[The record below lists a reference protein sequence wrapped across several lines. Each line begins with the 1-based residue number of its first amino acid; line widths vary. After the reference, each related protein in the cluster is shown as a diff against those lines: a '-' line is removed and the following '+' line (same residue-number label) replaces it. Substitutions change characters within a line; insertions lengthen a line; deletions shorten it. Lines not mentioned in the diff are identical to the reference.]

1 MTEVLPAPP
10 QSGSCGCAG
19 DAWRDLGHRMRLVL
33 ADRIAP
39 PSFNTLATPGG
50 SRLSAESRL
59 AVAALGVVYGD
70 IGTSPLYAFRQSLVN
85 FGDVSERA
93 ILGTVSL
100 IVWALMLVVTVKYV
114 LVIMRA
120 DNRGEGG
127 LLALTALVLR
137 STSSPGRRY
146 FWIMAAGMVGAA
158 LFYGD
163 GAITPAISVLSAV
176 EGLKMATPLFEPY
189 IVPISLV
196 LLIGL
201 FLVQRRGTAAIGR
214 PFGPVMLVWFAV
226 LGLLGVWGIVQ
237 HPRILLA
244 LDPTRAIALL
254 FDAPWRGFVMLGSV
268 FLAVTGAEALYADVG
283 HFGRKAIRTAW
294 LKLVFPA
301 LLLNYFG
308 QGALLLGNPGALDH
322 PFYRLAPEWSFYPL
336 VALSTAATIIASQA
350 VISGAFSMTR
360 QAIQLG
366 YLPRLEVR
374 HTSAEEIGQVYAPRI
389 NGLFLIVIIILVLG
403 FRSSDNLG
411 AAYGI
416 AVSGMMAITTGL
428 AFLYMRSRGWS
439 LAIAVPVFAAFGL
452 IDLTFLSSNLLKIFD
467 GGWFPIAVAAVVFT
481 MMATWWRGRRLLAQR
496 RARDAMELS
505 QFIAALD
512 PEGPP
517 RIEGIAIFLTS
528 DLTRVP
534 TALLRALEHYKGLH
548 QRVIMMQVD
557 TEDVAHV
564 PDEQRLEIAELG
576 KGFYTIRLR
585 YGFMDEPNILRALA
599 QCRAGGLHVNLTET
613 SFIIRRERLRVRPHA
628 RRTRWWRWRNA
639 LFVFM
644 SNNTPDATEFF
655 WLPPDRVV
663 ELGGQV
669 AI

>member
-1 MTEVLPAPP
+1 
-10 QSGSCGCAG
+10 
-19 DAWRDLGHRMRLVL
+19 
-33 ADRIAP
+33 
-39 PSFNTLATPGG
+39 
-50 SRLSAESRL
+50 
-59 AVAALGVVYGD
+59 
-70 IGTSPLYAFRQSLVN
+70 VN
-85 FGDVSERA
+85 FGDMNERA

-146 FWIMAAGMVGAA
+146 FWIMAAGIVGAA

-254 FDAPWRGFVMLGSV
+254 FGAPWRGFVMLGSV

-283 HFGRKAIRTAW
+283 HFGRTAIRTAW

-322 PFYRLAPEWSFYPL
+322 PFYRLAPEWAFYPL
-336 VALSTAATIIASQA
+336 VALATAATIIASQA

-389 NGLFLIVIIILVLG
+389 NGLFLVVIIILVLG

-439 LAIAVPVFAAFGL
+439 LVIAVPVFAAFGL

-517 RIEGIAIFLTS
+517 RIEGTAIFLTS

-669 AI
+669 EI

>member
-1 MTEVLPAPP
+1 MTEVPPTPP
-10 QSGSCGCAG
+10 QSGSFGRAS

-39 PSFNTLATPGG
+39 PRLNTLATLGG

-85 FGDVSERA
+85 FGDMSERA

-137 STSSPGRRY
+137 STSSRGRRY

-254 FDAPWRGFVMLGSV
+254 FGAPWRGFVMLGSV

-283 HFGRKAIRTAW
+283 HFGRTAIRTAW

-322 PFYRLAPEWSFYPL
+322 PFYRLAPEWAFYPL
-336 VALSTAATIIASQA
+336 VALATAATIIASQA

-389 NGLFLIVIIILVLG
+389 NGLFLVVIIILVLG

-439 LAIAVPVFAAFGL
+439 LVIAVPVFAAFGL

-512 PEGPP
+512 PERPP
-517 RIEGIAIFLTS
+517 RIEGTAIFLTS
-528 DLTRVP
+528 DSTRVP

-576 KGFYTIRLR
+576 KGFCTIRLR

-639 LFVFM
+639 LFVFH
-644 SNNTPDATEFF
+644 
-655 WLPPDRVV
+655 V
-663 ELGGQV
+663 
-669 AI
+669 

>member
-1 MTEVLPAPP
+1 MTEVPPAPP
-10 QSGSCGCAG
+10 QSGSCSCAG

-39 PSFNTLATPGG
+39 PSFNTPARLGG
-50 SRLSAESRL
+50 FRLSAGSRM

-85 FGDVSERA
+85 FGDMNERA

-146 FWIMAAGMVGAA
+146 FWIMAAGIVGAA

-254 FDAPWRGFVMLGSV
+254 FGAPWRGFVMLGSV

-283 HFGRKAIRTAW
+283 HFGRTAIRTAW

-322 PFYRLAPEWSFYPL
+322 PFYRLAPEWAFYPL
-336 VALSTAATIIASQA
+336 VALATAATIIASQA

-389 NGLFLIVIIILVLG
+389 NGLFLVVIIILVLG

-439 LAIAVPVFAAFGL
+439 LVIAVPVFAAFGL

-517 RIEGIAIFLTS
+517 RIEGTAIFLTS
-528 DLTRVP
+528 DLTRDP

-669 AI
+669 EI

>member
-1 MTEVLPAPP
+1 
-10 QSGSCGCAG
+10 
-19 DAWRDLGHRMRLVL
+19 MRLVL

-39 PSFNTLATPGG
+39 PSFNTPARLGG
-50 SRLSAESRL
+50 FRLSAGSRM

-85 FGDVSERA
+85 FGDMSERA

-137 STSSPGRRY
+137 STSSPGRGY
-146 FWIMAAGMVGAA
+146 FWIMAAG
-158 LFYGD
+158 
-163 GAITPAISVLSAV
+163 
-176 EGLKMATPLFEPY
+176 
-189 IVPISLV
+189 IV
-196 LLIGL
+196 
-201 FLVQRRGTAAIGR
+201 GR

-254 FDAPWRGFVMLGSV
+254 FGAPWRGFVMLGSV

-283 HFGRKAIRTAW
+283 HFGRTAIRTAW

-322 PFYRLAPEWSFYPL
+322 PFYRLAPEWAFYPL
-336 VALSTAATIIASQA
+336 VALATAATIIASQA

-389 NGLFLIVIIILVLG
+389 NGLFLVVIIILVLG

-439 LAIAVPVFAAFGL
+439 LVIAVPVFAAFGL

-517 RIEGIAIFLTS
+517 RIEGTAIFLTS

-669 AI
+669 EI

>member
-1 MTEVLPAPP
+1 
-10 QSGSCGCAG
+10 
-19 DAWRDLGHRMRLVL
+19 
-33 ADRIAP
+33 
-39 PSFNTLATPGG
+39 
-50 SRLSAESRL
+50 
-59 AVAALGVVYGD
+59 
-70 IGTSPLYAFRQSLVN
+70 
-85 FGDVSERA
+85 
-93 ILGTVSL
+93 
-100 IVWALMLVVTVKYV
+100 VKYV

-254 FDAPWRGFVMLGSV
+254 FGAPWRGFVMLGSV

-283 HFGRKAIRTAW
+283 HFGRTAIRTAW

-322 PFYRLAPEWSFYPL
+322 PFYRLAPEWAFYPL
-336 VALSTAATIIASQA
+336 VALATAATIIASQA

-389 NGLFLIVIIILVLG
+389 NGLFLVVIIILVLG

-439 LAIAVPVFAAFGL
+439 LVIAVPVFAAFGL

-517 RIEGIAIFLTS
+517 RIEGTAIFLTS
-528 DLTRVP
+528 DLTRDP

-669 AI
+669 EI

>member
-1 MTEVLPAPP
+1 MTEVPPTPP
-10 QSGSCGCAG
+10 QSGSFGCAG

-33 ADRIAP
+33 ADRVAP
-39 PSFNTLATPGG
+39 PRFNTLATLGG

-127 LLALTALVLR
+127 LLALTGLVLR

-146 FWIMAAGMVGAA
+146 FWIMAAGMVGGA

-226 LGLLGVWGIVQ
+226 LGMLGVWGILQ

-254 FDAPWRGFVMLGSV
+254 FGAPWRGFVMLGSV

-283 HFGRKAIRTAW
+283 HFGREAIRSAW

-322 PFYRLAPEWSFYPL
+322 PFYRLAPEWAFYPL
-336 VALSTAATIIASQA
+336 VALATAATIIASQA
-350 VISGAFSMTR
+350 VISDAFSMTR

-389 NGLFLIVIIILVLG
+389 NGLFLVVIIILVLG

-439 LAIAVPVFAAFGL
+439 LAIAVPVFATFGL
-452 IDLTFLSSNLLKIFD
+452 IDLTFFSSNLLKIFD
-467 GGWFPIAVAAVVFT
+467 GGWFPIAVAAVIFT
-481 MMATWWRGRRLLAQR
+481 MMGTWWRGRRLLAER

-512 PEGPP
+512 PERPP
-517 RIEGIAIFLTS
+517 RIEGTAIFLTS

-557 TEDVAHV
+557 TDDVAHV
-564 PDEQRLEIAELG
+564 ADEQRLEIAELG

-599 QCRAGGLHVNLTET
+599 QCRAGGLHINLTET

-639 LFVFM
+639 LFIFM

-669 AI
+669 EI